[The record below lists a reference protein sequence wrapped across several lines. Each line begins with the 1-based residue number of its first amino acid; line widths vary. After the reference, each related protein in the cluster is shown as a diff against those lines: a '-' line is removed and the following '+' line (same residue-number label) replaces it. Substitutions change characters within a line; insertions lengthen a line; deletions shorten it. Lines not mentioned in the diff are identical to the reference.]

1 LTNQEE
7 KITIWF
13 IINPISGGK
22 SKTRLIKKIER
33 YLDLARF
40 KHSIYKTEYKGHGKE
55 IAQNAVD
62 QQIDLVCAVGGDG
75 TIHEIAGQLIESKTG
90 LCIIAKGSGNGIAN
104 HLGIPKKIKKA
115 ISIINK
121 GLIAQIDTVA
131 VNDSHFIGTAGFGID
146 ALIAEQ
152 FSKDPKRGLKTYI
165 KHSIREFINLKPI
178 KIQIES
184 DRHKQSVQAFMLC
197 IANTSE
203 FGNRFKISP
212 KSSVRDG
219 MLELII
225 VRPFPKWKGGIIAAK
240 IFSRK
245 AYRSKYIDII
255 SVREGQLE
263 LSQEIAHYDGEFITA
278 PSRISFKVLPNSLKV
293 MIPEKKLSKI

>member
-1 LTNQEE
+1 MHHCERVRKWYSKSFRDPE
-7 KITIWF
+7 KI
-13 IINPISGGK
+13 
-22 SKTRLIKKIER
+22 
-33 YLDLARF
+33 
-40 KHSIYKTEYKGHGKE
+40 KE
-55 IAQNAVD
+55 
-62 QQIDLVCAVGGDG
+62 
-75 TIHEIAGQLIESKTG
+75 
-90 LCIIAKGSGNGIAN
+90 
-104 HLGIPKKIKKA
+104 A

-121 GLIAQIDTVA
+121 GLIAQIDTEA

-152 FSKDPKRGLKTYI
+152 FSKDPKRGIKTYI

-178 KIQIES
+178 KIHIES
-184 DRHKQSVQAFMLC
+184 DRHKQSVEAFMLC

-225 VRPFPKWKGGIIAAK
+225 VSPFPKWKGGIIAAK

-278 PSRISFKVLPNSLKV
+278 PSRISFKVLPKSLKV